1 MELVADDR
9 VARTLENSRRL
20 STASLSTG
28 KLVWWQRRDVLARI
42 SENDAMH
49 DCHTQQTFMEVHFLG
64 PAKRPP
70 LSLARGDVIGNSGR
84 PCRAAFK
91 APRLW
96 LQPQNAA
103 AREAKHTALGHVG
116 SCRPLVTRGRPKL
129 WSKGT
134 ALVLSSTGGG
144 QRWKGFF
151 FSICRGLCS
160 ELGKRS
166 GARASCSIVLPS

>member
-1 MELVADDR
+1 MELVADER
-9 VARTLENSRRL
+9 VARTLENSGRL
-20 STASLSTG
+20 STASLLTG

-70 LSLARGDVIGNSGR
+70 LSVTRGDVIGNSGR

-91 APRLW
+91 GPRLW
-96 LQPQNAA
+96 THPQNAA
-103 AREAKHTALGHVG
+103 AREAKHSALGQVG
-116 SCRPLVTRGRPKL
+116 TCRPLVARGRPKL

-134 ALVLSSTGGG
+134 ALVLSSKGGG
-144 QRWKGFF
+144 QRWKGL

-166 GARASCSIVLPS
+166 GAGASCSIVLPS